1 MSGSSKEK
9 SDLVDNVI
17 EITETNKNVSD
28 MEIDS
33 QKCNV
38 KAFQWFYE
46 RDFDNF
52 FQFVD
57 AKSETSVK
65 VRCLQCPL
73 TKKTLTVTANSAFNL
88 NAHFNVSVC
97 YT

>member
-52 FQFVD
+52 F
-57 AKSETSVK
+57 
-65 VRCLQCPL
+65 
-73 TKKTLTVTANSAFNL
+73 
-88 NAHFNVSVC
+88 
-97 YT
+97 